1 MWISV
6 VLRENIIR
14 HTRANFVETRKIIR
28 DLSCA
33 ATVAYHCS
41 CNKHHDNQL
50 NVTITAGRIM
60 SAAVQRKVHYS
71 LAISRREPTKI
82 SCPSPVTHSSA
93 ALDRI
98 SMGFHLEFI
107 IQELGERLSDP
118 RQAKWHERWAKEII
132 KWLQVCAKGKMDR
145 LRAVKSTYDERIKI
159 CNEKTAEG
167 LRAAKT
173 ICDHRVQ
180 EMDALRSAMRQ
191 ILKECL
197 ETNDFV
203 KCMASE
209 TREAVKRRKQ
219 ISNELNETVKS
230 AETSIANQL
239 KEASKC
245 HVYAQMEALQE
256 LQQILKDTQDCIK

>member
-1 MWISV
+1 
-6 VLRENIIR
+6 
-14 HTRANFVETRKIIR
+14 
-28 DLSCA
+28 
-33 ATVAYHCS
+33 
-41 CNKHHDNQL
+41 
-50 NVTITAGRIM
+50 
-60 SAAVQRKVHYS
+60 
-71 LAISRREPTKI
+71 
-82 SCPSPVTHSSA
+82 
-93 ALDRI
+93 
-98 SMGFHLEFI
+98 
-107 IQELGERLSDP
+107 
-118 RQAKWHERWAKEII
+118 
-132 KWLQVCAKGKMDR
+132 MDR
-145 LRAVKSTYDERIKI
+145 LRAVKSTYDGRIKI
-159 CNEKTAEG
+159 CNEKTADG

-180 EMDALRSAMRQ
+180 EMDVLRSTMKQ

-197 ETNDFV
+197 KTNDFV

-230 AETSIANQL
+230 AETSIADQL